1 MTDRALYLRIADEIA
16 DEIRSGRLTDGQ
28 PVPSTRQIVRD
39 WGVAMATAT
48 KVINALRTAGLVE
61 TKPGSGTVVRPRE
74 QCPAGTSRSGVAEPA
89 RHAVLT
95 RHEICDAAVQIAD
108 AEGLGFVTMR
118 RVAAAVGV
126 STMALY
132 RHIPNRN
139 DLTVQ
144 MADSVFASIRIPPI
158 PVTDWRQRLDSG
170 AHLLWTVFNRHPW
183 AAEVLS
189 VSRPQ
194 QMPNL
199 LPIVEWSL
207 STLRAMGFDAHDMMC
222 THINLFGHVRAMA
235 LVLLAESQAQAD
247 TGMSADD
254 WMRHRAGSRQRQPTS
269 TGHPGIDYV
278 TREQFDFNLDT
289 VFEYG
294 LQRILDGID
303 AHHRTLG
310 LAT

>member
-1 MTDRALYLRIADEIA
+1 LQIADEIA
-16 DEIRSGRLTDGQ
+16 GEIRSGRLTDGQ

-39 WGVAMATAT
+39 WGVAMATAS
-48 KVINALRTAGLVE
+48 KVINALRIAGLVE
-61 TKPGSGTVVRPRE
+61 TRPGSGTVVRPRE
-74 QCPAGTSRSGVAEPA
+74 QRLSGTSRSRTAEPA
-89 RHAVLT
+89 RHGVLT
-95 RHEICDAAVQIAD
+95 RHQILDAAMQIAD

-118 RVAAAVGV
+118 RVASAVGV

-132 RHIPNRN
+132 RHIPNRH

-144 MADSVFASIRIPPI
+144 MVDSAFAAIRIPSI

-170 AHLLWTVFNRHPW
+170 AHLLWAVFNRHPW
-183 AAEVLS
+183 AVEVLS

-194 QMPNL
+194 LIPSL
-199 LPIVEWSL
+199 LPMIEWSL
-207 STLRAMGFDAHDMMC
+207 STLRAMGFGAHDMMC

-235 LVLLAESQAQAD
+235 LVMLTESQAQAD

-254 WMRHRAGSRQRQPTS
+254 WMRHRAGSRQRQLTRS
-269 TGHPGIDYV
+269 GHPGIDYV

-303 AHHRTLG
+303 AHHRALG